1 MLGLIL
7 ASLTGF
13 FLFSFISIAYLPKIR
28 TMEERA
34 GVEYARKKLKWLSE
48 QILKS
53 LDVKL
58 DIKYKNREAI
68 DSLDKKEGVIFV
80 CNHQSNLD
88 IPAIVTAL
96 HMDVGFVAKH
106 EMKRWPF
113 FGTWMEKSNCVFLN
127 RENPREGIKDI
138 KKAVELIKEGYPTV
152 IFPEGERSLT
162 GKILNFKK
170 GSFKLATE
178 TNGIIVPLTLKG
190 TYDIQPRGTLKMAR
204 GKKVT
209 LVVDE
214 PIFVK
219 NLSKDEEKVLA
230 TTVRDKIVEN
240 FEKIK

>member
-58 DIKYKNREAI
+58 DIKYKNREVI

-113 FGTWMEKSNCVFLN
+113 FGTWMKKSNCVFLN

-138 KKAVELIKEGYPTV
+138 KKAVELIKKGYPTV

-230 TTVRDKIVEN
+230 TIVRDKIVEN
-240 FEKIK
+240 FEKI

>member
-113 FGTWMEKSNCVFLN
+113 FGTWMKKSNCVFLN

-178 TNGIIVPLTLKG
+178 TNGVIVPLTLKG

>member
-58 DIKYKNREAI
+58 DVKYKNREAI

-96 HMDVGFVAKH
+96 HMDVGFVAKY

-113 FGTWMEKSNCVFLN
+113 FGTWMKKSNCVFLN

>member
-113 FGTWMEKSNCVFLN
+113 FGTWMKKSNCVFLN

-240 FEKIK
+240 FEKIQ

>member
-34 GVEYARKKLKWLSE
+34 GVEYARKKLKWLSKH
-48 QILKS
+48 ILKS

-68 DSLDKKEGVIFV
+68 NSLDKKEGVIFV

-113 FGTWMEKSNCVFLN
+113 FGTWMKKSNCVFLN

-138 KKAVELIKEGYPTV
+138 KKAVELIKKGYPTV

-219 NLSKDEEKVLA
+219 SLSKDEEKVLA

>member
-58 DIKYKNREAI
+58 DIKYKNRDAI

-80 CNHQSNLD
+80 YNHQSNLD

-113 FGTWMEKSNCVFLN
+113 FGTWMKKSNCVFLN

>member
-1 MLGLIL
+1 M
-7 ASLTGF
+7 
-13 FLFSFISIAYLPKIR
+13 
-28 TMEERA
+28 
-34 GVEYARKKLKWLSE
+34 
-48 QILKS
+48 
-53 LDVKL
+53 

-113 FGTWMEKSNCVFLN
+113 FGTWMKKSNCVFLN

>member
-13 FLFSFISIAYLPKIR
+13 FLFSFISIAYLPEIR

-113 FGTWMEKSNCVFLN
+113 FGTWMKKSNCVFLN

-209 LVVDE
+209 LIVDE

>member
-7 ASLTGF
+7 ASVTGF

-113 FGTWMEKSNCVFLN
+113 FGTWMKKSNCVFLN

-230 TTVRDKIVEN
+230 TAVRDKIVEN

>member
-58 DIKYKNREAI
+58 DIKYKNRDAI

-113 FGTWMEKSNCVFLN
+113 FGTWMKKSNCVFLN

-178 TNGIIVPLTLKG
+178 TNGVIVPLTLKG

-230 TTVRDKIVEN
+230 TIVRDKIVEN
-240 FEKIK
+240 FEKIQ

>member
-13 FLFSFISIAYLPKIR
+13 FLFSFISIAYLPKIK

-113 FGTWMEKSNCVFLN
+113 FGTWMKKSNCVFLN

-138 KKAVELIKEGYPTV
+138 KKAVELIKKGYPTV

-178 TNGIIVPLTLKG
+178 TNGVIVPLTLKG

-230 TTVRDKIVEN
+230 TIVRDKIVEN
-240 FEKIK
+240 FEKIQ

>member
-58 DIKYKNREAI
+58 DVKYKNREAI

-113 FGTWMEKSNCVFLN
+113 FGTWMKKSNCVFLN

>member
-13 FLFSFISIAYLPKIR
+13 FLFSFISIAYLPKIK

-58 DIKYKNREAI
+58 DIKYKNREVI

-113 FGTWMEKSNCVFLN
+113 FGTWMKKSNCVFLN

-240 FEKIK
+240 FEKIQ

>member
-13 FLFSFISIAYLPKIR
+13 FLFLFISIIYLPKIW

-34 GVEYARKKLKWLSE
+34 GVEYARRKLKWLSKWV
-48 QILKS
+48 LKS

-58 DIKYKNREAI
+58 DVKYKDKNSI
-68 DSLDKKEGVIFV
+68 DSLDKKEGIVFV

-96 HMDVGFVAKH
+96 HIDVGFVAKH
-106 EMKRWPF
+106 EMKKWPF
-113 FGTWMEKSNCVFLN
+113 FGTWMKKSNCVFLN

-178 TNGIIVPLTLKG
+178 TNGVIVPLTLKG
-190 TYDIQPRGTLKMAR
+190 TYDIQPRGTLKMSR

-214 PIFVK
+214 PIFIK
-219 NLSKDEEKVLA
+219 NISKEDEKMLS
-230 TTVRDKIVEN
+230 TIVRNKIVEN
-240 FEKIK
+240 FENID

>member
-58 DIKYKNREAI
+58 DIKYKNRGAI

-106 EMKRWPF
+106 EMKKWPF
-113 FGTWMEKSNCVFLN
+113 FGTWMKKSNCVFLN

-138 KKAVELIKEGYPTV
+138 KKAVELIKEGYPTI

-230 TTVRDKIVEN
+230 TIVRDKIVEN
-240 FEKIK
+240 FEKI

>member
-48 QILKS
+48 QILKR

-113 FGTWMEKSNCVFLN
+113 FGTWMKKSNCVFLN

>member
-58 DIKYKNREAI
+58 DIKYKNRGAI

-106 EMKRWPF
+106 EMKKWPF
-113 FGTWMEKSNCVFLN
+113 FGTWMKKSNCVFLN

>member
-113 FGTWMEKSNCVFLN
+113 FGTWMKKSNCVFLN
-127 RENPREGIKDI
+127 RENLREGIKDI
-138 KKAVELIKEGYPTV
+138 KKAVELIKKGYPTV

-230 TTVRDKIVEN
+230 TIVRDKIVEN
-240 FEKIK
+240 FEKIQ

>member
-58 DIKYKNREAI
+58 NIKYKNREAI

-113 FGTWMEKSNCVFLN
+113 FGTWMKKSNCVFLN

>member
-113 FGTWMEKSNCVFLN
+113 FGTWMKKSNCVFLN

-138 KKAVELIKEGYPTV
+138 KKAVELIRKGYPTV

>member
-1 MLGLIL
+1 
-7 ASLTGF
+7 
-13 FLFSFISIAYLPKIR
+13 
-28 TMEERA
+28 
-34 GVEYARKKLKWLSE
+34 
-48 QILKS
+48 
-53 LDVKL
+53 
-58 DIKYKNREAI
+58 
-68 DSLDKKEGVIFV
+68 
-80 CNHQSNLD
+80 
-88 IPAIVTAL
+88 
-96 HMDVGFVAKH
+96 
-106 EMKRWPF
+106 MK
-113 FGTWMEKSNCVFLN
+113 KSNCVFLN

-138 KKAVELIKEGYPTV
+138 KKAVELIKKGYPTV

-230 TTVRDKIVEN
+230 TIVRDKIVEN
-240 FEKIK
+240 FEKIQ

>member
-58 DIKYKNREAI
+58 DIKYKNREVI

-113 FGTWMEKSNCVFLN
+113 FGTWMKKSNCVFLN

-138 KKAVELIKEGYPTV
+138 KKAVELIKKGYPTV

-178 TNGIIVPLTLKG
+178 TNGVIVPLTLKG

-219 NLSKDEEKVLA
+219 NLSKDEEKILA
-230 TTVRDKIVEN
+230 TIVRDKIVEN
-240 FEKIK
+240 FEKI

>member
-58 DIKYKNREAI
+58 VIKYKNREAI
-68 DSLDKKEGVIFV
+68 DSLNKKEGVIFV

-113 FGTWMEKSNCVFLN
+113 FGTWMKKSNCVFLN

-138 KKAVELIKEGYPTV
+138 KKAVELIKKGYPTV

-190 TYDIQPRGTLKMAR
+190 TYDIQPRGTWKMAR

-219 NLSKDEEKVLA
+219 ELSKDEEKVLA
-230 TTVRDKIVEN
+230 TTVREKIVEN
-240 FEKIK
+240 FEKIS

>member
-13 FLFSFISIAYLPKIR
+13 FLFSFISIAYLPKLR

-34 GVEYARKKLKWLSE
+34 GVEYAREKLKWLSKHV
-48 QILKS
+48 LKS

-58 DIKYKNREAI
+58 DIKYKNRDVI
-68 DSLDKKEGVIFV
+68 DSLDKKEGIIFV

-113 FGTWMEKSNCVFLN
+113 FGTWMKKSNCVFLN

-138 KKAVELIKEGYPTV
+138 KKAVELIKKGYPTV

-178 TNGIIVPLTLKG
+178 TNGVIVPLTLKG

-219 NLSKDEEKVLA
+219 NLSKDEEKLLA
-230 TTVRDKIVEN
+230 TIVRDKIVEN
-240 FEKIK
+240 FEKIQ

>member
-68 DSLDKKEGVIFV
+68 ESLDKKEGVIFV

-96 HMDVGFVAKH
+96 HIDVGFVAKH

-113 FGTWMEKSNCVFLN
+113 FGTWMKKSNCVFLN

>member
-58 DIKYKNREAI
+58 DIKYKNRDAI

-113 FGTWMEKSNCVFLN
+113 FGTWMKKSNCVFLN

-230 TTVRDKIVEN
+230 TAARDKIVEN

>member
-96 HMDVGFVAKH
+96 HMDVGFVAKY

-113 FGTWMEKSNCVFLN
+113 FGTWMKKSNCVFLN

>member
-58 DIKYKNREAI
+58 DIKYKNRDVI

-113 FGTWMEKSNCVFLN
+113 FGTWMKKSNCVFLN

>member
-106 EMKRWPF
+106 EMKKWPF
-113 FGTWMEKSNCVFLN
+113 FGTWMKKSNCVFLN

>member
-96 HMDVGFVAKH
+96 HIDVGFVAKH

-113 FGTWMEKSNCVFLN
+113 FGTWMKKSNCVFLN

-190 TYDIQPRGTLKMAR
+190 TYDIQPRGTLKIAR

>member
-13 FLFSFISIAYLPKIR
+13 FLFSFISIAYLPKLR

-34 GVEYARKKLKWLSE
+34 VVEYAREKLKWLSK

-58 DIKYKNREAI
+58 DIKYKNRDAI
-68 DSLDKKEGVIFV
+68 DSLDKKEGIIFV

-113 FGTWMEKSNCVFLN
+113 FGTWMKKSNCVFLN

-138 KKAVELIKEGYPTV
+138 KKAVELIKKGYPTV

-230 TTVRDKIVEN
+230 TIVRDKIVEN
-240 FEKIK
+240 FEKI

>member
-113 FGTWMEKSNCVFLN
+113 FGTWMKKSNCVFLN

-209 LVVDE
+209 FVVDE

>member
-1 MLGLIL
+1 MVVVVPDIALGKKGVDCPVIYLL
-7 ASLTGF
+7 HGF
-13 FLFSFISIAYLPKIR
+13 GGNAKTWIGIRPELPQIADEKGI
-28 TMEERA
+28 
-34 GVEYARKKLKWLSE
+34 
-48 QILKS
+48 
-53 LDVKL
+53 
-58 DIKYKNREAI
+58 
-68 DSLDKKEGVIFV
+68 IFV

-113 FGTWMEKSNCVFLN
+113 FGTWMKKSNCVFLN

-138 KKAVELIKEGYPTV
+138 KKAVELIKKGYPTV

-230 TTVRDKIVEN
+230 TIVRDKIVEN
-240 FEKIK
+240 FEKI

>member
-58 DIKYKNREAI
+58 DIKYKNRDAI

-113 FGTWMEKSNCVFLN
+113 FGTWMKKSNCVFLN

-230 TTVRDKIVEN
+230 TAVRDKIVEN

>member
-58 DIKYKNREAI
+58 DIKYKNREVI

-113 FGTWMEKSNCVFLN
+113 FGTWMKKSNCVFLN

-209 LVVDE
+209 LIVDE

>member
-13 FLFSFISIAYLPKIR
+13 FLFSFISIAYLPKVK

-34 GVEYARKKLKWLSE
+34 GVEYARKKLKWLSK

-53 LDVKL
+53 LDVRL
-58 DIKYKNREAI
+58 DIKYKNRNAI
-68 DSLDKKEGVIFV
+68 DSLDKKEGIIFV

-113 FGTWMEKSNCVFLN
+113 FGTWMKRSNCVFLN

-152 IFPEGERSLT
+152 IFPEGERSLS

-240 FEKIK
+240 FEKIS